1 MSEGG
6 TVGFA
11 FPASCPRFAVA
22 GEWPSHEKQLPPADA
37 EAMAWA
43 ASSLPSD
50 KSRCPFMPTL
60 QMLMHFGSLFS
71 LDIPLVGGNA
81 ALVTYDGS
89 RSGSSPPLSI
99 LISCLRFICI
109 YPAYINNKKTI
120 AEGRRIPL
128 DKAIENPTSTEI
140 QDVCAA
146 VGLNVLL
153 EKNKMYPREW
163 NRDAQYRGRVRIQ
176 LKQEDGH
183 LCQPQFPTRKAV
195 MLYAAETIPKLK
207 TRTQKMGGS
216 DLSLQQG
223 EGGKKN
229 KGKKKK

>member
-1 MSEGG
+1 
-6 TVGFA
+6 
-11 FPASCPRFAVA
+11 
-22 GEWPSHEKQLPPADA
+22 
-37 EAMAWA
+37 MAWA
-43 ASSLPSD
+43 APSLPSD
-50 KSRCPFMPTL
+50 KS
-60 QMLMHFGSLFS
+60 
-71 LDIPLVGGNA
+71 
-81 ALVTYDGS
+81 
-89 RSGSSPPLSI
+89 
-99 LISCLRFICI
+99 RFICI

-153 EKNKMYPREW
+153 EKNKMYSREW

-176 LKQEDGH
+176 LKQEDGN

-216 DLSLQQG
+216 DPSLQQG

>member
-1 MSEGG
+1 
-6 TVGFA
+6 
-11 FPASCPRFAVA
+11 
-22 GEWPSHEKQLPPADA
+22 
-37 EAMAWA
+37 MAWA
-43 ASSLPSD
+43 APSLPND
-50 KSRCPFMPTL
+50 KS
-60 QMLMHFGSLFS
+60 
-71 LDIPLVGGNA
+71 
-81 ALVTYDGS
+81 
-89 RSGSSPPLSI
+89 
-99 LISCLRFICI
+99 RFICI

-128 DKAIENPTSTEI
+128 EKAVENPTPTEI

-163 NRDAQYRGRVRIQ
+163 NRDAQYRGRVRIE
-176 LKQEDGH
+176 LKTEDGK

-207 TRTQKMGGS
+207 TRTQKMGSS
-216 DLSLQQG
+216 DQSLQQG
-223 EGGKKN
+223 EGSKKG